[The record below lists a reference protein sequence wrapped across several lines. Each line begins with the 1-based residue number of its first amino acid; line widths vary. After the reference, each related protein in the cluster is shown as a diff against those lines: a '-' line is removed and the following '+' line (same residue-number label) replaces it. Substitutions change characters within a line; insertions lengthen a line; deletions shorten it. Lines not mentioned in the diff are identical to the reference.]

1 MRIQPAVD
9 CPGSQAL
16 LPAGERDVS
25 AILAASGSAATCRC
39 PDTSDRSVLD
49 IALVG
54 ILIVSVF
61 AAARNGITKEAIRI
75 ASLFVGLIVSMW
87 GYGLLAQ
94 ELQPWIQNG
103 RAAAAVSFASIF
115 LGCLIAG
122 ALLAHVLAGVWS
134 LTGLRWLDMALGA
147 GFGMI
152 RGLLISAVL
161 VFGRQLGVD
170 ATAVLLLGLV
180 AFQPVAGTSQ
190 IVADSKI
197 APWVMNV
204 ARTAVGMAPKGLK
217 EAFGKGA
224 AEIEEERA
232 GDRA

>member
-9 CPGSQAL
+9 CPGSLAL
-16 LPAGERDVS
+16 LSAGERDVS

-103 RAAAAVSFASIF
+103 RAAAAVAFASIF

-152 RGLLISAVL
+152 RGLLIS
-161 VFGRQLGVD
+161 
-170 ATAVLLLGLV
+170 AVLLLGLV

>member
-1 MRIQPAVD
+1 MPYRERVRIQPAVD

-161 VFGRQLGVD
+161 
-170 ATAVLLLGLV
+170 LLGLV

>member
-161 VFGRQLGVD
+161 
-170 ATAVLLLGLV
+170 LLGLV

>member
-1 MRIQPAVD
+1 M
-9 CPGSQAL
+9 

-161 VFGRQLGVD
+161 
-170 ATAVLLLGLV
+170 LLGLV

>member
-9 CPGSQAL
+9 CPGSLAL

-161 VFGRQLGVD
+161 
-170 ATAVLLLGLV
+170 LLGLV

>member
-1 MRIQPAVD
+1 
-9 CPGSQAL
+9 
-16 LPAGERDVS
+16 
-25 AILAASGSAATCRC
+25 
-39 PDTSDRSVLD
+39 
-49 IALVG
+49 
-54 ILIVSVF
+54 
-61 AAARNGITKEAIRI
+61 
-75 ASLFVGLIVSMW
+75 
-87 GYGLLAQ
+87 
-94 ELQPWIQNG
+94 
-103 RAAAAVSFASIF
+103 
-115 LGCLIAG
+115 
-122 ALLAHVLAGVWS
+122 
-134 LTGLRWLDMALGA
+134 MALGA

-152 RGLLISAVL
+152 RGLLIS
-161 VFGRQLGVD
+161 
-170 ATAVLLLGLV
+170 AVLLLGLV

>member
-1 MRIQPAVD
+1 M
-9 CPGSQAL
+9 

-25 AILAASGSAATCRC
+25 AILAASGSAAAWRC

-103 RAAAAVSFASIF
+103 RAAASVAFASIF

-161 VFGRQLGVD
+161 
-170 ATAVLLLGLV
+170 LLGLV

-204 ARTAVGMAPKGLK
+204 ARTAAGMAPKGLK